1 MEVLSLGVCGAN
13 THLYA
18 QTAGLPLLVN
28 STLSAGATE
37 HIGAHFALALH
48 LLEERKHADGT
59 VGTPPGFY
67 RFHTHGGAVPL
78 LTGPFESAV
87 SVD

>member
-1 MEVLSLGVCGAN
+1 MEVLSLGLCRAN

-59 VGTPPGFY
+59 VETPLVSTGF
-67 RFHTHGGAVPL
+67 THMAALFPY
-78 LTGPFESAV
+78 
-87 SVD
+87 